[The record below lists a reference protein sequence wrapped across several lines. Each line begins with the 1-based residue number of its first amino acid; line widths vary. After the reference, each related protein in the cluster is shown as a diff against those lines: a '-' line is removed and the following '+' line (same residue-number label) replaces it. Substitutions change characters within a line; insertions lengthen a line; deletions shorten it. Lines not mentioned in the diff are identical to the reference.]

1 METWYEFPDM
11 EGLKLCLCAAAT
23 HYYIQE
29 HPLWLLVIG
38 NPGSGKTE
46 IVIQSLRTLPQ
57 ARIIG
62 SLTPKCFLSSFS
74 RGKAD
79 TQEHS
84 MLIAG
89 GASQIWLA
97 KDFTTF
103 VSMRQEDKT
112 TIASQLREI
121 HDGELVSDTGVGGT
135 KVWKGKVT
143 MIAAATPGFER
154 HWAALSDLG
163 ERFLTVRWRQG
174 NRAGAME
181 KSRRQSGCE
190 HAIRETAQGFMEE
203 IVQGKRCS
211 ASMPTDD
218 IMRRRDCIAEAV
230 CQLRCH
236 VERESG
242 NRREVIEVSPPEF
255 PTRVSMALSQV
266 VRTHMDLF
274 HREEPG
280 VEEFALAERLAIDTI
295 PAPVRTILGCIPAG
309 TKESVNYATIL
320 RRSRLPESTLR
331 RRLEDLV
338 LTGVLRPL
346 TAASWGDNLATFT
359 TDFTE
364 LLTTSGLAF
373 HSPGMVIEMPRLLKN
388 RGHKASFCTEDN
400 L

>member
-1 METWYEFPDM
+1 M
-11 EGLKLCLCAAAT
+11 EGLKLCLCAVAT
-23 HYYIQE
+23 HYYTQE

-46 IVIQSLRTLPQ
+46 IVIQSLRTLEH

-74 RGKAD
+74 RGKSD
-79 TQEHS
+79 TQDHS
-84 MLIAG
+84 MLTSNG
-89 GASQIWLA
+89 PSQIWLA

-103 VSMRQEDKT
+103 GSMRSEDQKVV
-112 TIASQLREI
+112 ASRLREI

-143 MIAAATPGFER
+143 MLAVATPGFER

-190 HAIRETAQGFMEE
+190 GAIRETSQGFMEE
-203 IVQGKRCS
+203 IVQGKRCA
-211 ASMPTDD
+211 ASMPGDD
-218 IMRRRDCIAEAV
+218 IMRRRDRIAEVV

-242 NRREVIEVSPPEF
+242 GKREIIEVSPPEF

-274 HREEPG
+274 HTDKPG
-280 VEEFALAERLAIDTI
+280 TEEFTLAERLAIDTVPTPI
-295 PAPVRTILGCIPAG
+295 RSILECLPL
-309 TKESVNYATIL
+309 KEGVKYATIL
-320 RRSRLPESTLR
+320 RRSRIPKTTLE
-331 RRLEDLV
+331 RRLDDLIV
-338 LTGVLRPL
+338 TGVIKENSGPD
-346 TAASWGDNLATFT
+346 WGDRIAVFTPDFADLLA
-359 TDFTE
+359 
-364 LLTTSGLAF
+364 TSGLRFQA
-373 HSPGMVIEMPRLLKN
+373 SAPIIEMPRLLKN
-388 RGHKASFCTEDN
+388 RGHKASFNPYDN